1 MAELGLLGRGCPV
14 AGRAAHGPWGTRAG
28 RRRSAVQ
35 NTLFDRNVL
44 VGGLA
49 SHDVTVAP
57 RRLLHW
63 GQPRSPQEE
72 PTMSHHPTPPRPDD
86 GAAFSVDLREAL
98 DPLVMALD
106 VGSTGSRGG
115 LHDATGTPVR
125 GYRHKIEHEF
135 TTAADGT
142 SVIDPDQVTEELAA
156 VLDLVLAD
164 PALAGRVAGV
174 ALDTFASSL
183 VGVGADGGAVTT
195 CFTYADSRCAEQLA
209 GLRGELDE
217 PAALQRTGAR
227 LHTSYLAPRLRWL
240 RETDPEAWERARRWM
255 SLGEYVH
262 LRLLGTARAGTATA
276 AWTGMLDRRTGRWD
290 EPLLLACGLDAEQFN
305 PLADPHEPIPDVAA
319 SVAERWPVL
328 EGAAWF
334 APVADGLSAN
344 LGTGGTDAST
354 MVVSTATSGAARV
367 LLHRIPERVPPG
379 LWCYRVDGARCLL
392 GGALNDVGRA
402 LAWLERTVA
411 LPEGTTLAD
420 VAAADVSG
428 STPVVLPF
436 FTGERSTGWA
446 GGARAVFA
454 GVSASSTGADL
465 ARGVLEG
472 VAVSYARV
480 AEQLEDAAGGV
491 ERVVA
496 SGSASQDV
504 PELLQLLADALGKP
518 VARAEFKR
526 ATLRGTA
533 LLALESLAPDVERAS
548 PPCGPEH
555 RPVPGRAEHY
565 RTARARFEEL
575 YGAVVGS

>member
-1 MAELGLLGRGCPV
+1 
-14 AGRAAHGPWGTRAG
+14 
-28 RRRSAVQ
+28 
-35 NTLFDRNVL
+35 
-44 VGGLA
+44 
-49 SHDVTVAP
+49 
-57 RRLLHW
+57 
-63 GQPRSPQEE
+63 
-72 PTMSHHPTPPRPDD
+72 MSHPSTPPRPDD
-86 GAAFSVDLREAL
+86 GAAFSVELQDAV

-106 VGSTGSRGG
+106 VGSTACRGG

-135 TTAADGT
+135 STAADGT
-142 SVIDPDQVTEELAA
+142 SVIDPDQVTEELTAI
-156 VLDLVLAD
+156 LDLVLAD

-183 VGVGADGGAVTT
+183 VGVDDDGAAVTT
-195 CFTYADSRCAEQLA
+195 CFTYADSRCVEQLA
-209 GLRGELDE
+209 GLRAELDE

-240 RETDPEAWERARRWM
+240 RETDPDAWERARRWM
-255 SLGEYVH
+255 SVGEYVH
-262 LRLLGTARAGTATA
+262 LQLLGTARAGTATA

-290 EPLLLACGLDAEQFN
+290 EPLLLACGLDAAQLN
-305 PLADPHEPIPDVAA
+305 PLADPHEPVPDVAA

-334 APVADGLSAN
+334 APVADGLSAS
-344 LGTGGTDAST
+344 LGTGGTDPST
-354 MVVSTATSGAARV
+354 MVVSAATSGAVRV
-367 LLHRIPERVPPG
+367 LLHHVPERVPSG
-379 LWCYRVDGARCLL
+379 LWCYRVDARRCLL

-411 LPEGTTLAD
+411 LPEGTALAD
-420 VAAADVSG
+420 VAAADVSDA
-428 STPVVLPF
+428 TPVVLPF

-446 GGARAVFA
+446 GGARAVLA
-454 GVSASSTGADL
+454 DVSAASTGADL

-491 ERVVA
+491 ARVVA
-496 SGSASQDV
+496 SGSVSQDV

-518 VARAEFKR
+518 VSRAEYKR

-533 LLALESLAPDVERAS
+533 LLALETLAPGVQRAD
-548 PPCGPEH
+548 PPRSAEH
-555 RPVPGRAEHY
+555 EPVPGRAEHY

>member
-1 MAELGLLGRGCPV
+1 
-14 AGRAAHGPWGTRAG
+14 
-28 RRRSAVQ
+28 
-35 NTLFDRNVL
+35 
-44 VGGLA
+44 
-49 SHDVTVAP
+49 
-57 RRLLHW
+57 
-63 GQPRSPQEE
+63 
-72 PTMSHHPTPPRPDD
+72 MSHHPTPPRPDD

-183 VGVGADGGAVTT
+183 VGVGTDGAAVTT

-240 RETDPEAWERARRWM
+240 RETDPEAWGRARRWM

-344 LGTGGTDAST
+344 LGTGGSDAST

-454 GVSASSTGADL
+454 GVSASNTGADL

-548 PPCGPEH
+548 PPYGPEH

>member
-1 MAELGLLGRGCPV
+1 
-14 AGRAAHGPWGTRAG
+14 
-28 RRRSAVQ
+28 
-35 NTLFDRNVL
+35 
-44 VGGLA
+44 
-49 SHDVTVAP
+49 
-57 RRLLHW
+57 
-63 GQPRSPQEE
+63 
-72 PTMSHHPTPPRPDD
+72 MSDHPTPPRPDD
-86 GAAFSVDLREAL
+86 GADFSVELEDAA

-135 TTAADGT
+135 TTASDGT
-142 SVIDPDQVTEELAA
+142 SVIDPEQVTDELAA
-156 VLDLVLAD
+156 ILDLVLAD
-164 PALAGRVAGV
+164 PALTGRVAGV

-183 VGVGADGGAVTT
+183 VGVGADGEPVTT

-209 GLRGELDE
+209 GLREELDE
-217 PAALQRTGAR
+217 PSTLQRTGAR

-240 RETDPEAWERARRWM
+240 RETDPDAWERARRWM

-276 AWTGMLDRRTGRWD
+276 AWTGMLDRRTGQWD
-290 EPLLLACGLDAEQFN
+290 EPLLLACGLDAEHFN

-319 SVAERWPVL
+319 SVTERWPVL

-344 LGTGGTDAST
+344 LGTGGADAST

-379 LWCYRVDGARCLL
+379 LWCYRVDEGRCLL

-402 LAWLERTVA
+402 ISWLESTVA
-411 LPEGTTLAD
+411 LPEDTTLSD
-420 VAAADVSG
+420 VAAAEVAEG
-428 STPVVLPF
+428 TPVVLPF

-446 GGARAVFA
+446 GGARAVLA
-454 GVSASSTGADL
+454 GVSAASTGADL

-480 AEQLEDAAGGV
+480 ADQLEDVAGGV
-491 ERVVA
+491 EQVLA

-533 LLALESLAPDVERAS
+533 LLALETLAPDVERAR
-548 PPCGPEH
+548 PPCGPAHE
-555 RPVPGRAEHY
+555 PSPGSAEHY
-565 RTARARFEEL
+565 RAVRDRFEEL